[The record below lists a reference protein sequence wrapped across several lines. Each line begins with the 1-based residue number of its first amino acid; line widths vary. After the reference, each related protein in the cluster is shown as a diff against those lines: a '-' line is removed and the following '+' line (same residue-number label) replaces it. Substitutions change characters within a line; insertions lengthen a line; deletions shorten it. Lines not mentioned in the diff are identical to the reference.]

1 MFSWIRNRRRATSP
15 QPLGPIVI
23 YHHIAKTGGTS
34 LRKVVQA
41 NYKGRTLLELY
52 GPNRGS
58 VDWYQRFYHALSYKQ
73 KAEIQCIAAHSAH
86 YIIPIIDRPFRVFT
100 LIRDPVDRVISLY
113 YFTRGLAK
121 KGVGKGA
128 QIGQALEA
136 LGWDL
141 ADIYLHVGVEQDAAP
156 EYRQLF
162 APFFNGQ
169 TRAILGPHVDT
180 AAMPIVAGAPE
191 ELMPYYNKLND
202 VLAQHYELGVTELY
216 ALSVRYFAQ
225 VFGWRRLFFVH
236 KNRTKTRPK
245 VQEFSDETIAM
256 IRTFNQLD
264 VTLHAQARIYLLAH
278 ATEKIQ
284 EIE

>member
-1 MFSWIRNRRRATSP
+1 MFSWIRNRRHTTFPHS
-15 QPLGPIVI
+15 LGPIVI

-41 NYKGRTLLELY
+41 NYKGRALLELY

-100 LIRDPVDRVISLY
+100 LVRDPVERVISLY

-128 QIGQALEA
+128 QIGRALET

-141 ADIYLHVGVEQDAAP
+141 TDIYQHVGIKKDVPSEQ
-156 EYRQLF
+156 RRLF

-180 AAMPIVAGAPE
+180 AAMPIIAGVPE
-191 ELMPYYNKLND
+191 ELQAYFDKLSA
-202 VLAQHYELGVTELY
+202 VVTQHYELGVTESY
-216 ALSVRYFAQ
+216 ERSVRYFAR
-225 VFGWRRLFFVH
+225 VFGWRHLVFVH
-236 KNRTKTRPK
+236 KNRTKKRPK
-245 VQEFSDETIAM
+245 KHELSPETIDL
-256 IRTFNQLD
+256 IREFNQLD
-264 VTLHAQARIYLLAH
+264 VMLHSQARAYLLAH
-278 ATEKIQ
+278 AKE
-284 EIE
+284 E